1 MGPDCRAE
9 GRIIDL
15 KETAFGSRVCRK
27 TKASIMGKGDEW
39 RQTGKQGGAVTLM
52 SQQLCALLSCQYGP
66 RLEHSLHSHSSSSWQ
81 HQEKK
86 VRHVR
91 NEFV

>member
-9 GRIIDL
+9 GRIIGL

-39 RQTGKQGGAVTLM
+39 RQTGPSREARGSCNAHVTAA
-52 SQQLCALLSCQYGP
+52 LCSPVLP
-66 RLEHSLHSHSSSSWQ
+66 
-81 HQEKK
+81 
-86 VRHVR
+86 VRTTLR
-91 NEFV
+91 TLITQP